1 MPNANANDNKTQV
14 NNYHLYLVWEIK
26 YVFNFYILHSN
37 IFKALY
43 FWKVGLFLFEWMYEK
58 RPQGKTFCFIINFCT
73 IYFINLPDDPVNFVL
88 PTIFG
93 YLLGT
98 DFIGKLKLSFFHPH
112 CSAATMLL
120 LLLPYCNSNI
130 YYHYSGLV

>member
-1 MPNANANDNKTQV
+1 MKKDHK
-14 NNYHLYLVWEIK
+14 E
-26 YVFNFYILHSN
+26 
-37 IFKALY
+37 
-43 FWKVGLFLFEWMYEK
+43 
-58 RPQGKTFCFIINFCT
+58 RPSVLLLISVQ

-93 YLLGT
+93 SLLGT